1 MDPSPSGSVAS
12 ASVADAPVA
21 PPENV
26 TEEPS
31 SFGREIVSG
40 LIGLGVTMCC
50 VIPPV
55 VHLVAGPLGPLL
67 GGFVAANR
75 TNPGARGRVVIAG
88 IIGTGVAGFI
98 FIASKVFVAAVG
110 RTELPDW
117 FPSGGTLS
125 AILAGIWLYGFV
137 VASLGTLIS
146 TSMAQKKSA
155 AKSA

>member
-1 MDPSPSGSVAS
+1 MEPPPAVS
-12 ASVADAPVA
+12 AAPGSVADAPGA
-21 PPENV
+21 PQENV

-40 LIGLGVTMCC
+40 LIGLAVTMCC

-55 VHLVAGPLGPLL
+55 VHLIAGPLGPLL
-67 GGFVAANR
+67 GGFIAANR

-88 IIGTGVAGFI
+88 IIGTGVAGLI
-98 FIASKVFVAAVG
+98 FVASKVFVAAVG

-125 AILAGIWLYGFV
+125 AILAGVWLYGVV
-137 VASLGTLIS
+137 VASIGTLIS

>member
-1 MDPSPSGSVAS
+1 MEPPPAVS
-12 ASVADAPVA
+12 AEPGSVADAPGA
-21 PPENV
+21 PQENV

-40 LIGLGVTMCC
+40 LIGLAVTMCC

-55 VHLVAGPLGPLL
+55 VHLIAGPLGPLL
-67 GGFVAANR
+67 GGFIAANR

-88 IIGTGVAGFI
+88 IIGTGVAGLI
-98 FIASKVFVAAVG
+98 FVASKVFVAAVG

-125 AILAGIWLYGFV
+125 AILAGVWLYGVV
-137 VASLGTLIS
+137 VASIGTLIS